1 MHINLVLKTL
11 GLVLLLE
18 AAAMVPSFFVGIIY
32 QEANLIPFV
41 VGIGTAALAGL
52 GLYLVPIR
60 NNNVG
65 YREGFAIATFGW
77 ILLTLF
83 GAIPFTVAGAV
94 PTYIDAV
101 FETMSG
107 LTTTGASV
115 IPNVEALP
123 QSILFWRSFT
133 HWLGGMGIIV
143 LTLALIPSLNIAG
156 VQMFKAEVP
165 GPTKS
170 KVLPRVAQTSRQL
183 YKVYLIITAANIIA
197 LKLAGLSWFDSMIHS
212 FGTVATGG
220 FSNYN
225 ASVGHF
231 QSFTVEAILIFFML
245 ISGMNF
251 ALHYNLMRGNA
262 QPLFKDQETR
272 LFLGIVGLGTL
283 AIAINLV
290 LTANCAWGQALR
302 DAAFSVTTII
312 TTTGYATADFEQ
324 WPSFSKLILL
334 LVMFCGGCA
343 GSTSGGLKVGR
354 LLILIKSYSRQLGR
368 LIHPKA
374 VIPVRI
380 GNDVVTN
387 EVVESAHTFLTLYI
401 LFFALGTAVIAA
413 LGLDLVSASSAALSA
428 LSNTGPGL
436 GMVGPMSNYAAVPD
450 LGKVVLTILMLLGRL
465 EIYTVLLVFS
475 VRFWR

>member
-11 GLVLLLE
+11 GLVLLFE
-18 AAAMVPSFFVGIIY
+18 AAAMVPSLFVGLIY
-32 QEANLIPFV
+32 QETNLMPFII
-41 VGIGTAALAGL
+41 GIASASLVGL
-52 GLYLVPIR
+52 GLYLVPNR
-60 NNNVG
+60 NKNVG

-83 GAIPFTVAGAV
+83 GAIPFTMAGAV
-94 PTYIDAV
+94 PSYIDAV

-107 LTTTGASV
+107 FTTTGASV
-115 IPNVEALP
+115 ISNVESLP

-133 HWLGGMGIIV
+133 HWLGGMGVIV

-156 VQMFKAEVP
+156 MQMFKAEVP

-183 YKVYLIITAANIIA
+183 YKVYVIITIANILA
-197 LKLAGLSWFDSMIHS
+197 LKFVGLSWFDSMIHS

-225 ASVGHF
+225 TSVGHF

-245 ISGMNF
+245 ISGFNF
-251 ALHYNLMRGNA
+251 ALHYHLMRRDA
-262 QPLFKDQETR
+262 EPILKDNETKF
-272 LFLGIVGLGTL
+272 FLGIVVFSIL
-283 AIAINLV
+283 AITINLT
-290 LTANCAWGQALR
+290 LTNNYPWWQALR
-302 DAAFSVTTII
+302 HAAFSLSSII
-312 TTTGYATADFEQ
+312 TTTGYATVDFDK
-324 WPSFSKLILL
+324 WPSFSKLIIL
-334 LVMFCGGCA
+334 LVMFIGGCA

-354 LLILIKSYSRQLGR
+354 LLILIKSFSRQLMR

-380 GNDVVTN
+380 GKDVVTH
-387 EVVESAHTFLTLYI
+387 EVVESAHTFFTLYI
-401 LFFALGTAVIAA
+401 LIFALGTAVMTA
-413 LGLDLVSASSAALSA
+413 LGLDLISASSAALSTI
-428 LSNTGPGL
+428 SNTGPGL
-436 GMVGPMSNYAAVPD
+436 GMVGPMSNFAAIPD
-450 LGKVVLTILMLLGRL
+450 LGKLVLTGLMLLGRL

-475 VRFWR
+475 VKFWR

>member
-11 GLVLLLE
+11 GLVLLIE
-18 AAAMVPSFFVGIIY
+18 AVAMVPSLLVELIY
-32 QEANLIPFV
+32 QESSLLPFI
-41 VGIGTAALAGL
+41 VGISAAGL
-52 GLYLVPIR
+52 VGMGLYLVPIH
-60 NNNVG
+60 NKNVG

-77 ILLTLF
+77 VLLTLF

-94 PTYIDAV
+94 PSYIDAV

-115 IPNVEALP
+115 IPNVEVLP
-123 QSILFWRSFT
+123 HSILFWRSFT
-133 HWLGGMGIIV
+133 HWLGGVGIIV

-156 VQMFKAEVP
+156 IQMFKAEVP

-170 KVLPRVAQTSRQL
+170 KVVPRVAQTSRQL
-183 YKVYLIITAANIIA
+183 YKVYLIITVANILA
-197 LKLAGLSWFDSMIHS
+197 LKLAGLSWFDSLIHS

-231 QSFTVEAILIFFML
+231 QSAIIETILIFFML
-245 ISGMNF
+245 ISGINF
-251 ALHYNLMRGNA
+251 ALHYNWMRGNGR
-262 QPLFKDQETR
+262 PLLKDKETR
-272 LFLGIVGLGTL
+272 TFLGIVGLSTL
-283 AIAINLV
+283 VITLNLIF
-290 LTANCAWGQALR
+290 TTDNAWEQALR
-302 DAAFSVTTII
+302 EAAFTVSAII

-324 WPSFSKLILL
+324 WSSFSKLIILL
-334 LVMFCGGCA
+334 IMFCGGCA

-354 LLILIKSYSRQLGR
+354 LLILLKSFSRQLMR

-380 GNDVVTN
+380 GKDVVP
-387 EVVESAHTFLTLYI
+387 EVVVESAHTFFTLYI
-401 LFFALGTAVIAA
+401 LFLALGTAAMTA

-436 GMVGPMSNYAAVPD
+436 GMVGPMSNYATVPD
-450 LGKVVLTILMLLGRL
+450 LGKVILTALMLLGRL

-475 VRFWR
+475 VKFWR

>member
-18 AAAMVPSFFVGIIY
+18 AAAMIPSLFVGLIY
-32 QEANLIPFV
+32 QEANLLPFV
-41 VGIGTAALAGL
+41 TGIGTASLVGL

-60 NNNVG
+60 NKNVG

-83 GAIPFTVAGAV
+83 GAIPFTMAGAV
-94 PTYIDAV
+94 PSYIDAV

-107 LTTTGASV
+107 FTTTGASV
-115 IPNVEALP
+115 IPNVEVLP
-123 QSILFWRSFT
+123 HSILFWRSFT
-133 HWLGGMGIIV
+133 HWLGGVGIIV

-156 VQMFKAEVP
+156 MQMFKAEVP

-170 KVLPRVAQTSRQL
+170 KVLPRIAQTSRQL
-183 YKVYLIITAANIIA
+183 YKVYLIISIANILA
-197 LKLAGLSWFDSMIHS
+197 LKLAGLSWFDSLIHS

-225 ASVGHF
+225 TSAGHF

-251 ALHYNLMRGNA
+251 ALHYNWMRGDTKS
-262 QPLFKDQETR
+262 LFRDNETK
-272 LFLGIVGLGTL
+272 FFIGIVSLSTL
-283 AIAINLV
+283 AIAVNLV
-290 LTANCAWGQALR
+290 FTIDHTWGQALR
-302 DAAFSVTTII
+302 DAAFTITTII

-324 WPSFSKLILL
+324 WPAFSKFIIL

-354 LLILIKSYSRQLGR
+354 LLILIKSFSRQLTH

-380 GNDVVTN
+380 GKDVVTQ
-387 EVVESAHTFLTLYI
+387 EVVESAHTFFTLYI
-401 LFFALGTAVIAA
+401 LIFALGTAIMTS

-428 LSNTGPGL
+428 ISNTGPGL
-436 GMVGPMSNYAAVPD
+436 GMVGPMSNYSAVPD
-450 LGKVVLTILMLLGRL
+450 LGKLVLTVLMLLGRL

-475 VRFWR
+475 VKFWR

>member
-32 QEANLIPFV
+32 QEANLMPFV
-41 VGIGTAALAGL
+41 VGIGAAGLVGL

-60 NNNVG
+60 NKNVG

-83 GAIPFTVAGAV
+83 GAIPFTMAEAL
-94 PTYIDAV
+94 PSYIDAV

-107 LTTTGASV
+107 FTTTGASV
-115 IPNVEALP
+115 IPNVEMIP
-123 QSILFWRSFT
+123 HSILFWRSFT
-133 HWLGGMGIIV
+133 HWMGGVGIIV

-170 KVLPRVAQTSRQL
+170 KVLPRIVQTSRQL
-183 YKVYLIITAANIIA
+183 YKVYLVITIANILA
-197 LKLAGLSWFDSMIHS
+197 LKLAGLSWFDSLIHS

-225 ASVGHF
+225 TSVGHF

-251 ALHYNLMRGNA
+251 ALHYNWMRGNGKS
-262 QPLFKDQETR
+262 LLKSNETR
-272 LFLGIVGLGTL
+272 FFLGIVGLGTL
-283 AIAINLV
+283 AIAVNLV
-290 LTANCAWGQALR
+290 SSTDYAWGQALR
-302 DAAFSVTTII
+302 DAAFTVTTII

-324 WPSFSKLILL
+324 WPSFSKFIIL

-354 LLILIKSYSRQLGR
+354 LLILIKSFSRQLMR

-380 GNDVVTN
+380 GNDVVTQ
-387 EVVESAHTFLTLYI
+387 EVVESAHTFFTLYI
-401 LFFALGTAVIAA
+401 LFFALGTAVMAA
-413 LGLDLVSASSAALSA
+413 LGLDLASASSAALSA

-436 GMVGPMSNYAAVPD
+436 GMVGPMSNYAAIPD
-450 LGKVVLTILMLLGRL
+450 LGKVVLTMLMLLGRL

-475 VRFWR
+475 VKFWR